1 MIGCRVCGAPAGALA
16 LAFVPGRK
24 YPSKFVTAASA
35 PAGAQPTGWGCRHM
49 KFEGLWIALGIAVG
63 ALAAVVV
70 LALAA
75 AGAMVLAAWAL

>member
-1 MIGCRVCGAPAGALA
+1 
-16 LAFVPGRK
+16 
-24 YPSKFVTAASA
+24 
-35 PAGAQPTGWGCRHM
+35 M